1 MFHARPRK
9 TMFPKLSSAFTLEHA
24 AFADFEGMGQ
34 FVGEGEHGHLAH
46 IGPAGDADADNAPLS
61 AVPVMTV
68 DSLVERE
75 GLLSID
81 ILKSDCEGA
90 WMWIDRMGGW
100 IDGRMAIVFCHEFPE
115 LTPCTLVA

>member
-1 MFHARPRK
+1 MYAFDANPKLAARQ
-9 TMFPKLSSAFTLEHA
+9 TSILEAFPKLSSAFTLEHA

-46 IGPAGDADADNAPLS
+46 IGPAGDANADNVPLS

-90 WMWIDRMGGW
+90 SDS
-100 IDGRMAIVFCHEFPE
+100 EQQP
-115 LTPCTLVA
+115 